1 MSRVTRLNVAVT
13 ATTAQFDR
21 QMDHVR
27 RRLKQTREGLG
38 AAGAA
43 LGGLPGVGSLGGVL
57 GFASLSGP
65 LMAFTA
71 AGTAI
76 AAAVQRMTAAVE
88 RDKAMGQEGL
98 AAILQ
103 DRMPMQQ
110 AAQFTQAAQLIKA
123 DAKAGDL
130 AALLE
135 AFKTTDPNEITKLQ
149 KAGMTDQQIAA
160 VSTGDLGT
168 DLMALRDLSA
178 SAIGQQV
185 AMALGKQGELF
196 NLLRTVEPAQIQ
208 QVGANRFQSTELIRQ
223 QMMDERA
230 RRREVLDSEPMQ
242 QSGAGRLM
250 DDVLLGLE
258 QMFTPDEDLFAARER
273 AEELARQQ
281 LRALESIDR
290 KSGGPR

>member
-1 MSRVTRLNVAVT
+1 MSKIASMKVQVSADTSN
-13 ATTAQFDR
+13 FDAK
-21 QMDHVR
+21 MAHVR
-27 RRLKQTREGLG
+27 RQLRSTREGMG

-43 LGGLPGVGSLGGVL
+43 LGGMPGMGAIGGAL

-76 AAAVQRMTAAVE
+76 AAAVQRITAAIE
-88 RDKAMGQEGL
+88 RDKQMGQEGL
-98 AAILQ
+98 AAVLEQ
-103 DRMPMQQ
+103 RMPMQQ

-123 DAKAGDL
+123 DATAGDL

-135 AFKTTDPNEITKLQ
+135 AFRTTDPNEITKLQ

-160 VSTGDLGT
+160 VTTGDLGT
-168 DLMALRDLSA
+168 DLLALRDLSA

-196 NLLRTVEPAQIQ
+196 NLIRTVEPGQIQ
-208 QVGANRFQSTELIRQ
+208 EVGANRFQSTELIRK
-223 QMMDERA
+223 QMVEEQA
-230 RRREVLDSEPMQ
+230 RRQEVLDSEPMR